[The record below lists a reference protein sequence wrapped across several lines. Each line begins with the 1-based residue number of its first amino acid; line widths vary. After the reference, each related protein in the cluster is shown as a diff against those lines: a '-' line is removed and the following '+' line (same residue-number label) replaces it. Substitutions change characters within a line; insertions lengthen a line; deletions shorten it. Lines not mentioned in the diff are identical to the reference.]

1 MTSSEKY
8 KKYTPLEH
16 ILKRPDSYVG
26 SIEEHTS
33 ESYWILSKDKTCM
46 EKKV

>member
-1 MTSSEKY
+1 MSSTNKY
-8 KKYTPLEH
+8 QKYTPLEH

-33 ESYWILSKDKTCM
+33 ESYWILSEDKTCM
-46 EKKV
+46 EKE